1 MYYSSK
7 EKSDVDTTIRVRI
20 KYNHITL
27 QLKELISKKDGI
39 HIKNEYEKTLQEI
52 PYRISGEEL
61 SLLSGF
67 KKYDDSYLQ
76 GILVTHRKEIKIG
89 NNIVALDF
97 NQYCGKK
104 DYEIEIEFEDSI
116 EMDLLNY
123 LESNEI
129 CYEEKSCG
137 KYTRFLKE
145 YNNTE
150 V

>member
-1 MYYSSK
+1 M
-7 EKSDVDTTIRVRI
+7 
-20 KYNHITL
+20 
-27 QLKELISKKDGI
+27 
-39 HIKNEYEKTLQEI
+39 
-52 PYRISGEEL
+52 
-61 SLLSGF
+61 
-67 KKYDDSYLQ
+67 LQ
-76 GILVTHRKEIKIG
+76 GLQMNMKQHCRK
-89 NNIVALDF
+89 F
-97 NQYCGKK
+97 H
-104 DYEIEIEFEDSI
+104 IEFEDSI